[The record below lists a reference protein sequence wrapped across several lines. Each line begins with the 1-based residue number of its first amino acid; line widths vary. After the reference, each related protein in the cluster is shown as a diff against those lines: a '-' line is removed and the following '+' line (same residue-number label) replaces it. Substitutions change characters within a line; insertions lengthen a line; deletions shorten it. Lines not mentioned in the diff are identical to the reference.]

1 MEYTEENTVLLVNKY
16 LEAENKDEVI
26 LELMELFEKPKKSI
40 IGKLSKEGVYQR
52 KTYKTKQGKD
62 PISKKEYIDKI
73 AQALG
78 TDPEL
83 IQGLTKTPKL
93 ELEFLAD
100 LICKK

>member
-1 MEYTEENTVLLVNKY
+1 MEYTEENTALLVNRY
-16 LEAENKDEVI
+16 LEAKDKDAVI

-40 IGKLSKEGVYQR
+40 IGKLSKEGVYER

-62 PISKKEYIDKI
+62 PISKKEYINRI
-73 AQALG
+73 ASALG

-83 IQGLTKTPKL
+83 IQGLSKTPKL
-93 ELEFLAD
+93 ELEFLTE